1 MKNDKDII
9 RFANPGEEKELST
22 AALTSGLAYQRP
34 VKQAVVNRLIRHW
47 NSKLLTPIVVSQRD
61 SKNYVVDGQHRLTA
75 MRRMNGGKDVIV
87 PCLVYTGLTYAQEA
101 EMYHRLE
108 KSKGHLQLASDVKA
122 RLESGADAEMLDID
136 QRIADAGFTWALDK
150 PTGAACEIQPT
161 RAVISAYRKLGGPAF
176 SRMLELLAGA
186 WHGSQVSLKSG
197 MIAGMALF
205 LKTYETEIDDYTFVA
220 RLSQVDPF
228 DIAQLAKVDFTTDR
242 RSLRYA
248 RVIRKKYNAHPGGK
262 KLRYRFED

>member
-1 MKNDKDII
+1 MKHNEKLVQYS
-9 RFANPGEEKELST
+9 NPGEKKQLST
-22 AALTSGLAYQRP
+22 AVLTSGLPYQRP
-34 VKQAVVNRLIRHW
+34 VKQTVVNRLIKCW
-47 NSKLLTPIVVSQRD
+47 NNKYLTPIVVSCRD
-61 SKNYVVDGQHRLTA
+61 GKYYLLDGQHRVCA

-101 EMYHRLE
+101 EMYVKLD
-108 KSKGHLQLASDVKA
+108 KSKGHLKLPHEIKAS
-122 RLESGADAEMLDID
+122 LESGADAVVLDID
-136 QRIADAGFTWALDK
+136 KRISEGGFTWALDR
-150 PTGAACEIQPT
+150 PTGAAYEIQPA
-161 RAVISAYRKLGGPAF
+161 RAIKSAYKLLGGPAF

-186 WHGSQVSLKSG
+186 WHGSPSSLKSC

-242 RSLRYA
+242 RNLRYA
-248 RVIRKKYNAHPGGK
+248 RVLRKKYNAYPGGK
-262 KLRYRFED
+262 KLRYRFKD